1 MKAYVVSLGC
11 PKNLTDTEVLMG
23 QLVSAGYQ
31 IVNDPSA
38 ADIIIVNTCAFLKS
52 ARREALA
59 VIREMASWKKR
70 GKCKKLYI
78 AGCLPK
84 LGNRDVQSQVSRL
97 VDGVIDSLGL
107 FDYCTPRIKATP
119 PWTAYVKVA
128 EGCNNCCSYCLIPTI
143 RGRLK
148 TRKLADII
156 NEVKLLAKRGVKEI
170 IYVAQ
175 DTTAYPG
182 FAQLLKKT
190 AGIKGIHWIRILYA
204 HPAHL
209 NAEIIKTIAS
219 EKKIVKYLDLPIQ
232 HINDAI
238 LKRMNRKYARL
249 DLEHLISKL
258 RKRIPGITL
267 RTSVIVGFPGEGEK
281 EFAELMDF
289 IKDNRFDRL
298 GVFKYERE
306 KGAAAAGMKP
316 QVSEKKKEMR
326 FRKLMRLQARISKE
340 LNRKMVGKSIAVLVE
355 GKKSGRSYRDAPDID
370 GKVMVK
376 SRGKLEPGFFIK
388 AKIIKSGIYDLIGT
402 CG

>member
-1 MKAYVVSLGC
+1 MKAYIVSLGC

-23 QLVSAGYQ
+23 QLVSSGYQ
-31 IVNDPSA
+31 IINYPSA

-52 ARREALA
+52 ARQEAVKVL
-59 VIREMASWKKR
+59 REMKR
-70 GKCKKLYI
+70 YKKKLYL
-78 AGCLPK
+78 AGCLPQWLEK
-84 LGNRDVQSQVSRL
+84 TRNKINIPRI
-97 VDGVIDSLGL
+97 DGVIDSLGL

-119 PWTAYVKVA
+119 PWTAYVKIA

-148 TRKLADII
+148 TRKLADIL
-156 NEVKLLAKRGVKEI
+156 NEVNRLAKRGVKEI

-182 FAQLLKKT
+182 FAKLLKRT

-209 NAEIIKTIAS
+209 NTEIIKTIAA
-219 EKKIVKYLDLPIQ
+219 ERKIVKYLDLPIQ
-232 HINDAI
+232 HVNDAI
-238 LKRMNRKYARL
+238 LKRMNRKYTRL
-249 DLEHLISKL
+249 DLERLISEL

-281 EFAELMDF
+281 EFAELMAF
-289 IKDNRFDRL
+289 IKEIKFDRL

-326 FRKLMRLQARISKE
+326 FRKLMRLQARTSKE
-340 LNRKMVGKSIAVLVE
+340 LNRKMVGKTLEVLIE
-355 GKKSGRSYRDAPDID
+355 GKYFGRSYRDAPEID
-370 GKVMVK
+370 GKVIVK
-376 SRGKLEPGFFIK
+376 SPRNLKPGSLIK
-388 AKIIKSGIYDLIGT
+388 VKVIKSGVYDLIGT
-402 CG
+402 RF